1 MWTIFGLASVF
12 VAHHLIPGFRL
23 ADYFRDDFDAHSF
36 VQQFLGPTSSDK
48 NGDSDAEVFQS
59 KAIDLRV
66 GLSRLNM
73 SITEVDYKIHEL
85 MGQHSSEF
93 MERIGQIKQVQ
104 DTMASI
110 NAHMQAV
117 EKAGSRY
124 VVLAHSSAKKS
135 VEEHLESL
143 QNLQAQS
150 ARLND
155 ATNLV
160 ARTRNILAVYAKLV
174 DIMDRI
180 SSFNMMM
187 SIKDAPLLH
196 QHAEQSISTPPENG
210 RLKTLTLIEDARKM
224 ESVATCLSEIPHMQD
239 SLLEQVE
246 NVLMCG
252 LRSLSPPL
260 LGTALQ
266 AALHLNLL
274 GPVIQNFLDD
284 LNDVLL
290 ERSRT
295 SLDLLALGKELEE
308 SQPPILSSAFKLH
321 PTESHTL
328 SPSLRRWINTIWE
341 RLQTFIVD
349 ELGSIVTKVQMLER
363 ILQRKYAPQSDETL
377 LDIVVSKLGNTP
389 TSLLWSTCA
398 NNMEQLINECIHESD
413 FWWYI
418 FVFSYPKFA
427 DLFNMLKSHL
437 AMLSDDF
444 MASQLTSPMERM
456 LAHREKDYH
465 AMLTQ
470 KWRSLS
476 QDILKATF
484 EDTNRATE
492 VIKTFAVQLK
502 KELDACMDQAPLQ
515 SRTFAT
521 AAEFLDFMIHAL
533 KASIKKGDEAW
544 SFPTK
549 QLTNQ
554 QQQNIRI
561 ADVFKSL
568 QNALSEWNVFYQES
582 IDKRL
587 AQWREMIVKT
597 VADDLLSPLLKKV
610 KEETSLSLSRRI

>member
-1 MWTIFGLASVF
+1 
-12 VAHHLIPGFRL
+12 
-23 ADYFRDDFDAHSF
+23 
-36 VQQFLGPTSSDK
+36 
-48 NGDSDAEVFQS
+48 
-59 KAIDLRV
+59 
-66 GLSRLNM
+66 
-73 SITEVDYKIHEL
+73 
-85 MGQHSSEF
+85 
-93 MERIGQIKQVQ
+93 
-104 DTMASI
+104 
-110 NAHMQAV
+110 
-117 EKAGSRY
+117 
-124 VVLAHSSAKKS
+124 
-135 VEEHLESL
+135 
-143 QNLQAQS
+143 
-150 ARLND
+150 
-155 ATNLV
+155 
-160 ARTRNILAVYAKLV
+160 
-174 DIMDRI
+174 
-180 SSFNMMM
+180 
-187 SIKDAPLLH
+187 
-196 QHAEQSISTPPENG
+196 
-210 RLKTLTLIEDARKM
+210 
-224 ESVATCLSEIPHMQD
+224 MQD

-295 SLDLLALGKELEE
+295 SLDLLAVGKELEE
-308 SQPPILSSAFKLH
+308 SQPPILSSSLKLH
-321 PTESHTL
+321 PAEPHSL
-328 SPSLRRWINTIWE
+328 SPSLLPWFNTIWE

-389 TSLLWSTCA
+389 TFLLWSTCA

-413 FWWYI
+413 VWWYI
-418 FVFSYPKFA
+418 FVLSYPKFA

-444 MASQLTSPMERM
+444 MASQLTGPMEKM
-456 LAHREKDYH
+456 LAIREKDYH
-465 AMLTQ
+465 EVLVQ

-476 QDILKATF
+476 QDVLKATS

-492 VIKTFAVQLK
+492 AIKTLSVQLK
-502 KELDACMDQAPLQ
+502 KELDACTDQAPLQ

-521 AAEFLDFMIHAL
+521 AAEFVDSMIHAL

-549 QLTNQ
+549 QLTSQ
-554 QQQNIRI
+554 QQQNVRI
-561 ADVFKSL
+561 AEVLHTL

-582 IDKRL
+582 IDNKL
-587 AQWREMIVKT
+587 AQWREMITKT
-597 VADDLLSPLLKKV
+597 MANDLLFPLLRKV
-610 KEETSLSLSRRI
+610 KEETSLRLSRVHQCKQISGSEALPSPARESEVSPYMLDFISRFDFTQTHLVRHFSLRGTSMKWYVAMANNVGLWIWLPT